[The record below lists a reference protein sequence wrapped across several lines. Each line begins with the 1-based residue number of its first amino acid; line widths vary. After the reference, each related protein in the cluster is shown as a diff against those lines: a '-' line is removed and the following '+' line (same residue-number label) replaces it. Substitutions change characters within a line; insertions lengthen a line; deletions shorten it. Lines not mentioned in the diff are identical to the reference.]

1 MAIGKTDLDGQ
12 ALLENYAALIDEL
25 VRAKPAAAK
34 GRYLRTITLATTL
47 GPGVR
52 VDPMRTRD
60 IAEEA
65 VAVA

>member
-1 MAIGKTDLDGQ
+1 
-12 ALLENYAALIDEL
+12 

-34 GRYLRTITLATTL
+34 GRYLRTITLATSQ

-52 VDPMRTRD
+52 VDTTRTRN
-60 IAEEA
+60 ITEEA